1 MTRKLRRDHY
11 KLFSPAAIGTMTLS
25 NRLVRSATWDPAILQ
40 ERRMTE
46 DVVKLYRELALGGVA
61 LIITGDFSVV
71 PESMFDEP
79 ASTGVACTYDNARI
93 EGFGRLADVVHAY
106 APGCRI
112 VAQISG
118 EYPGIGPSDVG
129 SPFRNQTIIPLSTR
143 QVQTVVGCFIECIAG
158 VKQDG
163 FDGIQLHAAHGGL
176 LSRFLSPYANRRED
190 QYGGSVVNRARIITE
205 IVAGARARVGGFPIL
220 IKMNCTD
227 YMEGGIDDAEFIR
240 LAREVQA
247 AGVDAIEVSGG
258 IKDCLVRTEQEL
270 GFRPVPD
277 PCSHTRINRPEKQ
290 SYYLEQAE
298 KLNLEIPVI
307 LVGGNRDVERLEQ
320 IVQRNKVDF
329 IAMCRPL
336 LCEPGLP
343 NRWLEGSGSSE
354 ADCASCNSCI
364 YDMRMRVERG
374 DPRVSTCLLKSDRA
388 EAKTAQ
394 RWLSSWVERH
404 VRP

>member
-1 MTRKLRRDHY
+1 
-11 KLFSPAAIGTMTLS
+11 
-25 NRLVRSATWDPAILQ
+25 
-40 ERRMTE
+40 MTE
-46 DVVKLYRELALGGVA
+46 DVVNLYKQLALGGVG

-71 PESMFDEP
+71 PRGMFDEP
-79 ASTGVACTYDNARI
+79 APTGVTCTYDHARI

-118 EYPGIGPSDVG
+118 ECPGIGPSDVG
-129 SPFRNQTIIPLSTR
+129 SPFRNQTIIPLSTG

-176 LSRFLSPYANRRED
+176 LSRFLSPYTNRRED

-205 IVAGARARVGGFPIL
+205 IVAGARTRVGDFPIL

-227 YMEGGIDDAEFIR
+227 YMEGGIDEAEFVK
-240 LAREVQA
+240 LAREVET

-290 SYYLEQAE
+290 SYYLKQAE

-343 NRWLEGSGSSE
+343 NRWGGWKGAVPARRIAHRATRASTICGCGSKE
-354 ADCASCNSCI
+354 AIHA
-364 YDMRMRVERG
+364 Y
-374 DPRVSTCLLKSDRA
+374 PRVFSSPTERKPKGRSVGFLRGLRDTSVHNPGATRWCDTSRCQSLNR
-388 EAKTAQ
+388 Q
-394 RWLSSWVERH
+394 RWSES
-404 VRP
+404 